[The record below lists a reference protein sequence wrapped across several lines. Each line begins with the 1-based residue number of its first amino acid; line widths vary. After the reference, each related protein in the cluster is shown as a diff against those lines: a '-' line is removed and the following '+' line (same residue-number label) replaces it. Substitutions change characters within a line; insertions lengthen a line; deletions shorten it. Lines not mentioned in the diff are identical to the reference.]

1 MYPFLW
7 GEIILYVLPIISLV
21 LINKYGRLYLN
32 DGRHIK
38 LAVVDVLHPILWICL
53 HYMSLYTFYFSFVP
67 IAATIFCAI
76 AIILLV
82 IQFREG
88 KPFVIQKFFRRLSNI
103 TFIYIFLGYY
113 IIVLIRILRLLIR

>member
-21 LINKYGRLYLN
+21 LVNKYGRAYLN
-32 DGRHIK
+32 DGRYIK

-67 IAATIFCAI
+67 SAAVVFCVV
-76 AIILLV
+76 AIILLL
-82 IQFREG
+82 IQFRDG
-88 KPFVIQKFFRRLSNI
+88 KPFIIQKFFRRLSNI
-103 TFIYIFLGYY
+103 TFIYVFLGYY
-113 IIVLIRILRLLIR
+113 LVVLVRILRLAVR